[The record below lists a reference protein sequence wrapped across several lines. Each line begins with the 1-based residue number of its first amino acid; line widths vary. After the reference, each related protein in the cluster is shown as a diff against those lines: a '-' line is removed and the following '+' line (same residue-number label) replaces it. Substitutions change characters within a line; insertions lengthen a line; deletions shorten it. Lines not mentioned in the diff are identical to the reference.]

1 MTVPTEE
8 AHGGTYSEPGRG
20 YGSLLLFGAI
30 IVVGVALDA
39 VFGGLR
45 AHIVG
50 WLIAA
55 ALLFGIDLLVIHAA
69 RSQKSLA
76 LTGDQLRVG
85 EQAVARSDMVAV
97 VAAKE
102 REMPVLGWPSGMPR
116 GMDAVVIR
124 LRDGSLVAVPTRH
137 PGRLERALGLG
148 SVRPQGHEVRTATPE
163 ELPLLADIEARAA
176 TIFRVAGY
184 DLPDLPPPD
193 YIAVEA
199 RALFVAGRPP
209 VGFARVDEVDG
220 NAHLEELDVLPGEM
234 RTGLGTLL
242 VEHVCSW
249 ARAQGYP
256 AVTLIT
262 FAEVPWNGPFYRKR
276 GFTEVTELS
285 PGLAAL
291 REHEKSL
298 GLDDAGPRVVMRR
311 DL

>member
-1 MTVPTEE
+1 MTVPTED
-8 AHGGTYSEPGRG
+8 ADGGTYSEPGRG
-20 YGSLLLFGAI
+20 YGSLVLFGGI

-39 VFGGLR
+39 VLGGLR
-45 AHIVG
+45 AHVVG

-55 ALLFGIDLLVIHAA
+55 VVLFGIDLLVIRAA

-76 LTGDQLRVG
+76 LTGDRLRVG
-85 EQAVARSDMVAV
+85 EQAVARADIAAV
-97 VAAKE
+97 VATEE

-116 GMDAVVIR
+116 GMDAVVLR

-137 PGRLERALGLG
+137 PDRLERALGLG
-148 SVRPQGHEVRTATPE
+148 PIRSAADEIRAASPE
-163 ELPLLADIEARAA
+163 DLPLLADIEARAA

-184 DLPDLPPPD
+184 DVPDLPPPD
-193 YIAVEA
+193 YTTVQA

-209 VGFARVDEVDG
+209 VAFARVEEVDG
-220 NAHLEELDVLPGEM
+220 TAHLEELDVLPGHM

-242 VEHVCSW
+242 IEHVCSW

-262 FAEVPWNGPFYRKR
+262 FADVPWNAPFYGKR
-276 GFTEVTELS
+276 GFVEVTELG